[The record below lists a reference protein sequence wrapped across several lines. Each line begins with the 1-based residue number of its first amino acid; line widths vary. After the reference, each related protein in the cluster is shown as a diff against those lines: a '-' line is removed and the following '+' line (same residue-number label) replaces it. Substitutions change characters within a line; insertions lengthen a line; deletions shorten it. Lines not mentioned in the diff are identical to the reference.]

1 MRGNEPGSIV
11 VNFMTPA
18 ESLAAFDR
26 LPKRVREAL
35 ANARRD
41 LDPAELAK
49 VAKQRGWSVE
59 EMIAAVKWVDERAV
73 NGRAA

>member
-1 MRGNEPGSIV
+1 MRGNEPGSVV
-11 VNFMTPA
+11 VNFRTRG
-18 ESLAAFDR
+18 EFFDAFDK
-26 LPKRVREAL
+26 LPKKVREAL

-59 EMIAAVKWVDERAV
+59 EMIAAVEWVDERAV